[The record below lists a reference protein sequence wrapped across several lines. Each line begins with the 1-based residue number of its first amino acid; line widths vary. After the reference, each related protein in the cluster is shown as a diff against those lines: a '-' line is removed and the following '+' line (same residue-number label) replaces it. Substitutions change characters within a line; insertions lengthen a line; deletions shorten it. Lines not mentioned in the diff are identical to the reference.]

1 MLKKIWRYW
10 TDTSFI
16 FYQYSTNIVS
26 YILQKRAHYFTS
38 IFLGYNKTSTMV
50 DPDEDDIE
58 LHTRMSPRFT
68 GKKQRRIIRWRMCF
82 LILAQKPDPVRRP
95 KHSQNWTQR
104 RPMLSRFVPLFDLF
118 FACSSISYDIA
129 HVIFVCTIVLTIT
142 HTFLPECW
150 V

>member
-68 GKKQRRIIRWRMCF
+68 GKKTTANNQVEDV
-82 LILAQKPDPVRRP
+82 LSDSSSETRP
-95 KHSQNWTQR
+95 RKKTKTQ
-104 RPMLSRFVPLFDLF
+104 PKLNPKK
-118 FACSSISYDIA
+118 ANA
-129 HVIFVCTIVLTIT
+129 KQVCTP
-142 HTFLPECW
+142 F
-150 V
+150 